1 MDSNLLK
8 TKSIEQLVG
17 DAESGAKA
25 LKRTLTAMDLTLLGI
40 GAIIGTGI
48 FVLTGTAAANQA
60 GPGIVLSYV
69 MAGLVCAF
77 AALCYAEFAAMI
89 PISGSAYTYAYATL
103 GEIFAWMIG
112 WDLILEY
119 AVGSMTV
126 AVGWSG
132 YFQRILA
139 GFGLHLPAW
148 MSAAPAAGVEGAI
161 VNLPAIFIVLVIS
174 ALLVIGVR
182 ESARFNAV
190 MVAVKLAA
198 ILFFIVVGVGYV
210 KPENWSPFLPYGW
223 AGVSAAAAVVFFA
236 YIGFDA
242 VSTTAEEAKNP
253 SRDLPIGIIASLV
266 ICTVLYLAVAGILS
280 GIIPVV
286 QFKATPQFLNAPVGY
301 ALHVINMDWAAGL
314 VSAGAVAGITSVLLV
329 MLLSQPRIF
338 FAMSRDQLLPPGVS
352 KVHPRFRTPYI
363 TTMITGV
370 VVAIVAGFTPINVL
384 GEMTS
389 IGTLFAFVV
398 VCMAVIILRRSR
410 PDARS
415 AVQGALRLR
424 HSRVWRRVLGLPD
437 GQPDG
442 DDVGALPR
450 VARPRHGDLLVLRPD
465 PQPARERG
473 RSRGAERRRKP
484 GQLPQDGRLHADL
497 QRLLHHAAGRVDGV
511 GRHLGGAGEVARA
524 RHDAHELVRAAHQS
538 ADCRRLR
545 SEDSGRR
552 RRRRGRRLRARA
564 VVEEVVGISV
574 SARLLD
580 GNAVAAAIRE
590 AVLPDVQRF
599 TVSSGRPP
607 GLGIVL
613 VGEDPAV
620 GDLRPQQGEGR
631 WLRPA
636 CGSTCSACRRLRA
649 LSDLLALVERLN
661 ASDVARRD
669 PRSGAV
675 A

>member
-17 DAESGAKA
+17 DVEHGAKA

-60 GPGIVLSYV
+60 GPAIVLSYV
-69 MAGLVCAF
+69 LAGLACAF

-139 GFGLHLPAW
+139 GLGADGVHLPAW
-148 MSAAPAAGVEGAI
+148 MSAAPAAGLEGAV
-161 VNLPAIFIVLVIS
+161 VNLPAVIIVLVIS

-198 ILFFIVVGVGYV
+198 ILFFIIVGARYV
-210 KPENWSPFLPYGW
+210 RPENWSPFMPYGFP
-223 AGVSAAAAVVFFA
+223 GVSLAAAVVFFA

-266 ICTVLYLAVAGILS
+266 ICTILYLLVAGILS

-286 QFKATPQFLNAPVGY
+286 QYKNDPQFLNAPVGY
-301 ALHVINMDWAAGL
+301 ALAVIKMDWAAGL

-352 KVHPRFRTPYI
+352 KVHPKFRTPYI
-363 TTMITGV
+363 TTIITGV
-370 VVAIVAGFTPINVL
+370 VVAIVAGFTPIGVL
-384 GEMTS
+384 SEMTS

-398 VCMAVIILRRSR
+398 VCMAVIVLRRER
-410 PDARS
+410 PDARRPFK
-415 AVQGALRLR
+415 VPGGY
-424 HSRVWRRVLGLPD
+424 VIPVLGVISCAYLMISLTVMTWVRFLVWLD
-437 GQPDG
+437 LGMVIYWFYGRTHSQLVNRAEAAARTSVENIG
-442 DDVGALPR
+442 NFFKISGYMLAFNGFCIALLGLMTEWG
-450 VARPRHGDLLVLRPD
+450 VTTEALV
-465 PQPARERG
+465 
-473 RSRGAERRRKP
+473 KW
-484 GQLPQDGRLHADL
+484 
-497 QRLLHHAAGRVDGV
+497 
-511 GRHLGGAGEVARA
+511 
-524 RHDAHELVRAAHQS
+524 HELDTVLNRWFGLHIS
-538 ADCRRLR
+538 PEIADRFGITILI
-545 SEDSGRR
+545 
-552 RRRRGRRLRARA
+552 
-564 VVEEVVGISV
+564 VGIV
-574 SARLLD
+574 SA
-580 GNAVAAAIRE
+580 AIGF
-590 AVLPDVQRF
+590 VLTR
-599 TVSSGRPP
+599 SS
-607 GLGIVL
+607 
-613 VGEDPAV
+613 
-620 GDLRPQQGEGR
+620 
-631 WLRPA
+631 
-636 CGSTCSACRRLRA
+636 STKR
-649 LSDLLALVERLN
+649 
-661 ASDVARRD
+661 
-669 PRSGAV
+669 
-675 A
+675 

>member
-17 DAESGAKA
+17 DVEHGAKA

-60 GPGIVLSYV
+60 GPAIVLSYV
-69 MAGLVCAF
+69 LAGLACAF

-139 GFGLHLPAW
+139 GLGADGVHLPAW
-148 MSAAPAAGVEGAI
+148 MSAAPAAGLEGAV
-161 VNLPAIFIVLVIS
+161 VNLPAVIIVLVIS

-198 ILFFIVVGVGYV
+198 ILFFIIVGARYV
-210 KPENWSPFLPYGW
+210 RPENWSPFMPYGFP
-223 AGVSAAAAVVFFA
+223 GVSLAAAVVFFA

-266 ICTVLYLAVAGILS
+266 ICTILYLLVAGILS

-286 QFKATPQFLNAPVGY
+286 QYKNDPQFLNAPVGY
-301 ALHVINMDWAAGL
+301 ALAVIKMDWAAGV

-352 KVHPRFRTPYI
+352 KVHPKFRTPYI
-363 TTMITGV
+363 TTIITGV
-370 VVAIVAGFTPINVL
+370 VVAIVAGFTPIGVL
-384 GEMTS
+384 SEMTS

-398 VCMAVIILRRSR
+398 VCMAVIVLRRER
-410 PDARS
+410 PDARRPFK
-415 AVQGALRLR
+415 VPGGY
-424 HSRVWRRVLGLPD
+424 VIPVLGVISCTYLMISLTVMTWVRFLVWLD
-437 GQPDG
+437 LGMVIYWFYGRTHSQLVNRAEAAARTSVENIG
-442 DDVGALPR
+442 NFFKISGYMLAFNGFCIALLGLMTEWG
-450 VARPRHGDLLVLRPD
+450 VTTEALV
-465 PQPARERG
+465 
-473 RSRGAERRRKP
+473 KW
-484 GQLPQDGRLHADL
+484 
-497 QRLLHHAAGRVDGV
+497 
-511 GRHLGGAGEVARA
+511 
-524 RHDAHELVRAAHQS
+524 HELDTVLNRWFGLHIS
-538 ADCRRLR
+538 PEIADRFGITILI
-545 SEDSGRR
+545 
-552 RRRRGRRLRARA
+552 
-564 VVEEVVGISV
+564 VGIV
-574 SARLLD
+574 SA
-580 GNAVAAAIRE
+580 AIGF
-590 AVLPDVQRF
+590 VLTR
-599 TVSSGRPP
+599 SS
-607 GLGIVL
+607 
-613 VGEDPAV
+613 
-620 GDLRPQQGEGR
+620 
-631 WLRPA
+631 
-636 CGSTCSACRRLRA
+636 STKR
-649 LSDLLALVERLN
+649 
-661 ASDVARRD
+661 
-669 PRSGAV
+669 
-675 A
+675 